1 MIMKVKS
8 KKISLIFLLF
18 SISLIFSQKDQ
29 SELIPPLD
37 IPLSISGT
45 FGEIRSSHFHA
56 GLDIKTRGKEGL
68 KVRSVLDG
76 KVSRIRVAI
85 SGYGKAIYVDHLNGT
100 TSVYAH
106 LKNFSPKIESYI
118 KKAQYEKKSY
128 TIEKFPKNELIVS
141 KGEVIGFS
149 GNTGGSSGPHLHFEI
164 RNTKNQMPF
173 NPMIFN
179 IDVIDTKKP
188 VIQKLFLFHENNFG
202 EDIITRKI
210 EIEKIK
216 DGLYKTAKIYTSGK
230 IGIGLQMYDNQD
242 LSQFNRNGVHSV
254 KIFLNNKIISDYKY
268 DNIKFDDSEYV
279 NLLIDYKEF
288 KSKKIRVQKLFN
300 PNNSNISF
308 IDKDEKNG
316 KFSIEENKSYDLLI
330 EISDFKKNTS
340 RIKMKITGRETNF
353 INQTNEGELILP
365 ENEYLFKF
373 KDQTVHLKKNTFY
386 YPTSLNVYKDH
397 DSIKINPD
405 ISLFKKSFSIEFF
418 ANKYDSISKRQSFI
432 ARLNKKKKIAY
443 SPTIIKDSIFIT
455 KSVQAGTYFLAKDS
469 IPPKIKP
476 INFKKNQWL
485 SKSKFLKVKIEDDL
499 SGIKSYKGKING
511 KWVLFEYEPKNK
523 NLTYNF
529 NDLKF
534 KSGKQDLKLKVTDNV
549 GNKSIFQ
556 TTFYRKYD

>member
-1 MIMKVKS
+1 MKVNS

-18 SISLIFSQKDQ
+18 SISLLSSQKDQ
-29 SELIPPLD
+29 SKLISPLD
-37 IPLSISGT
+37 IPLAISGT
-45 FGEIRSSHFHA
+45 FGEIRSGHFHA
-56 GLDIKTRGKEGL
+56 GLDIKTGGKQGL
-68 KVRSVLDG
+68 KVRTVLDG
-76 KVSRIRVAI
+76 SVSRIRV
-85 SGYGKAIYVDHLNGT
+85 STTGYGKAVYIDHPNGT

-118 KKAQYEKKSY
+118 KEAQYEKESY
-128 TIEKFPKNELIVS
+128 VIQKFPKNELAVL

-164 RNTKNQMPF
+164 RDTKNQMPF

-179 IDVIDTKKP
+179 IDVVDTKKP

-202 EDIITRKI
+202 EDIITQKI
-210 EIEKIK
+210 ELKKIS
-216 DGLYKTAKIYTSGK
+216 DGLYKAPKIYTSGK

-242 LSQFNRNGVHSV
+242 LSLFNKNGIHSI
-254 KIFLNNKIISDYKY
+254 KIFMDNKIISDYNY
-268 DNIKFDDSEYV
+268 NNIKFDDSQYL

-340 RIKMKITGRETNF
+340 RIEMKITGRETNF
-353 INQTNEGELILP
+353 IHPTIEGELILP

-386 YPTSLNVYKDH
+386 YPTRINVYKDH

-405 ISLFKKSFSIEFF
+405 ISLFKKSFNIEFF

-443 SPTIIKDSIFIT
+443 SPTIIKDSIFIS

-499 SGIKSYKGKING
+499 SGIKSYEGEING

-523 NLTYNF
+523 NLKYNF

-549 GNKSIFQ
+549 GNESIFQ

>member
-1 MIMKVKS
+1 MKVKS

-18 SISLIFSQKDQ
+18 SINLIFSQKDQ
-29 SELIPPLD
+29 SKLIPPLD

-56 GLDIKTRGKEGL
+56 GLDIKTGGKEGL

-76 KVSRIRVAI
+76 EVSRIRVAV

-268 DNIKFDDSEYV
+268 DNIKFNDSEYV

-288 KSKKIRVQKLFN
+288 KSKKIRVQKLFK
-300 PNNSNISF
+300 PKNSNISF
-308 IDKDEKNG
+308 IEKKDKNG
-316 KFSIEENKSYDLLI
+316 KILIEDNKSYNLLV

-340 RIKMKITGRETNF
+340 KIEMKITGRKTNF
-353 INQTNEGELILP
+353 INPTIEGELILP

-373 KDQTVHLKKNTFY
+373 KDQTVNLKKNTFF

-397 DSIKINPD
+397 DSIKINPNV
-405 ISLFKKSFSIEFF
+405 SLFKKGFKITFI
-418 ANKYDSISKRQSFI
+418 AKNYDSISKRQSFI
-432 ARLNKKKKIAY
+432 GRLSKKNKIDY
-443 SPTIIKDSIFIT
+443 SPTKNIDSTFKTI
-455 KSVQAGTYFLAKDS
+455 SNQAGTYFLAKDS
-469 IPPKIKP
+469 IPPIVKP

-485 SKSKFLKVKIEDDL
+485 SKYQFLKIKIEDNL
-499 SGIKSYKGKING
+499 SGIKSYNGEING

-529 NDLKF
+529 SDIKF

-549 GNKSIFQ
+549 GNESVFQ
-556 TTFYRKYD
+556 TSFYRKYDE

>member
-1 MIMKVKS
+1 MKVNS

-18 SISLIFSQKDQ
+18 SISLLSSQKDQ
-29 SELIPPLD
+29 SKLISPLD
-37 IPLSISGT
+37 IPLAISGT

-56 GLDIKTRGKEGL
+56 GLDIKTGGKQGL
-68 KVRSVLDG
+68 KVRTVLDG
-76 KVSRIRVAI
+76 SVSRIRV
-85 SGYGKAIYVDHLNGT
+85 STTGYGKAVYIDHPNGT

-118 KKAQYEKKSY
+118 KEAQYEKESY
-128 TIEKFPKNELIVS
+128 AIEKFPKNELAVL

-164 RNTKNQMPF
+164 RDTKNQMPF

-179 IDVIDTKKP
+179 IDVVDTKKP

-202 EDIITRKI
+202 EDIITQKI
-210 EIEKIK
+210 ELEKIS
-216 DGLYKTAKIYTSGK
+216 DGLYKAPKIYTSGK

-242 LSQFNRNGVHSV
+242 LSLFNKNGIHSI
-254 KIFLNNKIISDYKY
+254 KIFMDDKIISDYNY
-268 DNIKFDDSEYV
+268 NNIKFDDSQYL

-340 RIKMKITGRETNF
+340 RIEMKITGRETNF
-353 INQTNEGELILP
+353 IHPTIEGELILP

-386 YPTSLNVYKDH
+386 YPTRLNVYKDH

-499 SGIKSYKGKING
+499 SGIKSYEGKING
-511 KWVLFEYEPKNK
+511 KWALFEYEPKNK
-523 NLTYNF
+523 NLIYNF

-549 GNKSIFQ
+549 GNESIFQ

>member
-1 MIMKVKS
+1 MKVKS

-56 GLDIKTRGKEGL
+56 GLDIKTGGKEGL

-76 KVSRIRVAI
+76 KVSRIRVAV

>member
-1 MIMKVKS
+1 MKVYS

-18 SISLIFSQKDQ
+18 SISLLSSQKDQ
-29 SELIPPLD
+29 SKLISPLD
-37 IPLSISGT
+37 IPLAISGT

-56 GLDIKTRGKEGL
+56 GLDIKTGGKQGL
-68 KVRSVLDG
+68 KVRTVLDG
-76 KVSRIRVAI
+76 SVSRIRV
-85 SGYGKAIYVDHLNGT
+85 STTGYGKAVYIDHPNGT

-118 KKAQYEKKSY
+118 KEAQYEKESY
-128 TIEKFPKNELIVS
+128 AIEKFPKNELAVL

-164 RNTKNQMPF
+164 RDTKNQMPF

-179 IDVIDTKKP
+179 IGVVDTKKP

-202 EDIITRKI
+202 EDIITQKI
-210 EIEKIK
+210 ELKKIS
-216 DGLYKTAKIYTSGK
+216 DGLYKAPKIYTSGK

-242 LSQFNRNGVHSV
+242 LSLFNKNGIHSI
-254 KIFLNNKIISDYKY
+254 KIFMNDKIISDYNY
-268 DNIKFDDSEYV
+268 NNIKFDDSQYL

-340 RIKMKITGRETNF
+340 RIEMKITGRETNF
-353 INQTNEGELILP
+353 IYPTIEGELILP

-386 YPTSLNVYKDH
+386 YPTRLNVYKDH

-418 ANKYDSISKRQSFI
+418 DNKYDSISKRQSFI

-443 SPTIIKDSIFIT
+443 SPTIIKDSIFIS

-499 SGIKSYKGKING
+499 SGIKSYEGKING
-511 KWVLFEYEPKNK
+511 KWALFEYEPKNK
-523 NLTYNF
+523 NLIYNF

-549 GNKSIFQ
+549 GNESIFQ

>member
-1 MIMKVKS
+1 MKVNS

-18 SISLIFSQKDQ
+18 SISLLSSQKDQ
-29 SELIPPLD
+29 SKLISPLD
-37 IPLSISGT
+37 IPLAISGT
-45 FGEIRSSHFHA
+45 FGEIRSNHFHA
-56 GLDIKTRGKEGL
+56 GLDIKTGGKQGL
-68 KVRSVLDG
+68 KVRTVLDG
-76 KVSRIRVAI
+76 SVSRIRV
-85 SGYGKAIYVDHLNGT
+85 STTGYGKAVYIDHPNGT

-118 KKAQYEKKSY
+118 KEAQYEKESY
-128 TIEKFPKNELIVS
+128 AIEKFPKNELAVL

-164 RNTKNQMPF
+164 RDTKNQMPF

-179 IDVIDTKKP
+179 IGVVDTKKP

-202 EDIITRKI
+202 EDIITQKI
-210 EIEKIK
+210 KLEKIS
-216 DGLYKTAKIYTSGK
+216 DGLYKAPKIYTSGK

-242 LSQFNRNGVHSV
+242 LSLFNKNGIHSI
-254 KIFLNNKIISDYKY
+254 KIFMNDKIISDYNY
-268 DNIKFDDSEYV
+268 NNIKFDDSQYL

-340 RIKMKITGRETNF
+340 RIEMKITGRETNF
-353 INQTNEGELILP
+353 IHPTIEGELILP

-386 YPTSLNVYKDH
+386 YPTRLNVYKDQ
-397 DSIKINPD
+397 DSIKITPD
-405 ISLFKKSFSIEFF
+405 ISLFKKSFNIEFF

-443 SPTIIKDSIFIT
+443 SPTIVKDSIFIS

-469 IPPKIKP
+469 IPPKINP

-499 SGIKSYKGKING
+499 SGIKSYEGEING

-549 GNKSIFQ
+549 GNESIFQ

>member
-1 MIMKVKS
+1 MKVNS

-18 SISLIFSQKDQ
+18 SISLLSSQKDQ
-29 SELIPPLD
+29 SKLISPLD
-37 IPLSISGT
+37 IPLAISGT
-45 FGEIRSSHFHA
+45 FGEIRSNHFHA
-56 GLDIKTRGKEGL
+56 GLDIKTGGKQGL
-68 KVRSVLDG
+68 KVRTVLDG
-76 KVSRIRVAI
+76 SVSRIRV
-85 SGYGKAIYVDHLNGT
+85 STTGYGKAVYIDHPNGT

-118 KKAQYEKKSY
+118 KEAQYEKESY
-128 TIEKFPKNELIVS
+128 AIQKFPKNELAVL

-164 RNTKNQMPF
+164 RDTKNQMPF

-179 IDVIDTKKP
+179 IGVVDTKKP

-202 EDIITRKI
+202 EDIITQKI
-210 EIEKIK
+210 ELEKIS
-216 DGLYKTAKIYTSGK
+216 DGLYKAPKIYTSGK

-242 LSQFNRNGVHSV
+242 LSLFNKNGIHSI
-254 KIFLNNKIISDYKY
+254 KIFMDDKIISDYNY
-268 DNIKFDDSEYV
+268 NNIKFDDSQYL

-340 RIKMKITGRETNF
+340 RIEMKITGRETNF
-353 INQTNEGELILP
+353 IHPTIEGELILP

-386 YPTSLNVYKDH
+386 YPTRLNVYKDQ
-397 DSIKINPD
+397 DSIKITPD
-405 ISLFKKSFSIEFF
+405 ISLFKKSFNIEFF

-443 SPTIIKDSIFIT
+443 SPTIVKDSIFIS

-499 SGIKSYKGKING
+499 SGIKSYEGEING

-549 GNKSIFQ
+549 GNESIFQ

>member
-1 MIMKVKS
+1 MKVNS

-18 SISLIFSQKDQ
+18 SISLLSSQKDQ
-29 SELIPPLD
+29 SKLISPLD
-37 IPLSISGT
+37 IPLAISGT
-45 FGEIRSSHFHA
+45 FGEIRSNHFHA
-56 GLDIKTRGKEGL
+56 GLDIKTGGKQGL
-68 KVRSVLDG
+68 KVRTVLDG
-76 KVSRIRVAI
+76 SVSRIRV
-85 SGYGKAIYVDHLNGT
+85 STTGYGKAVYIDHPNGT

-118 KKAQYEKKSY
+118 KEAQYEKESY
-128 TIEKFPKNELIVS
+128 VIQKFPKNELAVL

-164 RNTKNQMPF
+164 RDTKNQMPF

-179 IDVIDTKKP
+179 IGVVDTKKP

-202 EDIITRKI
+202 EDIITQKI
-210 EIEKIK
+210 ELKKIS
-216 DGLYKTAKIYTSGK
+216 DGLYKAPKIYTSGK

-242 LSQFNRNGVHSV
+242 LSLFNKNGIHSI
-254 KIFLNNKIISDYKY
+254 KIFMNDKIISDYNY
-268 DNIKFDDSEYV
+268 NNIKFDDSQYL

-316 KFSIEENKSYDLLI
+316 KFSIEKNKSYDLLI

-340 RIKMKITGRETNF
+340 RIEMKITGRETNF
-353 INQTNEGELILP
+353 IHPTIEGELILP

-386 YPTSLNVYKDH
+386 YPTRLNVYKDQ
-397 DSIKINPD
+397 DSIKITPD
-405 ISLFKKSFSIEFF
+405 ISLFKKSFNIEFF

-443 SPTIIKDSIFIT
+443 SPTIIKDSIFIS

-476 INFKKNQWL
+476 INFKKNQWI
-485 SKSKFLKVKIEDDL
+485 SKSKFLKIKIEDDL
-499 SGIKSYKGKING
+499 SGIKSYEGEING

-549 GNKSIFQ
+549 GNESIFQ

>member
-1 MIMKVKS
+1 MKVNS

-18 SISLIFSQKDQ
+18 SISLLSSQKDQ
-29 SELIPPLD
+29 SKLISPLD
-37 IPLSISGT
+37 IPLAISGT

-56 GLDIKTRGKEGL
+56 GLDIKTGGKEGL
-68 KVRSVLDG
+68 KVRTVLDG
-76 KVSRIRVAI
+76 SVSRIRV
-85 SGYGKAIYVDHLNGT
+85 STTGYGKAVYIDHPNGT

-118 KKAQYEKKSY
+118 KEAQYEKESY
-128 TIEKFPKNELIVS
+128 AIQKFPKNELAVL

-164 RNTKNQMPF
+164 RDTKNQMPF

-179 IDVIDTKKP
+179 IDVVDTKKP

-202 EDIITRKI
+202 EDIITQKI
-210 EIEKIK
+210 ELEKIS
-216 DGLYKTAKIYTSGK
+216 DGLYKAPKIYTSGK

-242 LSQFNRNGVHSV
+242 LSLFNKNGIHSI
-254 KIFLNNKIISDYKY
+254 KIFMDDKIISDYNY
-268 DNIKFDDSEYV
+268 NNIKFDDSQYL

-340 RIKMKITGRETNF
+340 RIEMEITGRETNF
-353 INQTNEGELILP
+353 IYPTIEGELILP

-386 YPTSLNVYKDH
+386 YPTRLNVYKDH

-443 SPTIIKDSIFIT
+443 SPTIIKDSIFIS

-499 SGIKSYKGKING
+499 SGIKSYEGEING
-511 KWVLFEYEPKNK
+511 KWILFEYEPKNK

-549 GNKSIFQ
+549 GNESIFQ

>member
-1 MIMKVKS
+1 MKVNS

-18 SISLIFSQKDQ
+18 SISVLSSQKDQ
-29 SELIPPLD
+29 SKLISPLD
-37 IPLSISGT
+37 IPLAISGT
-45 FGEIRSSHFHA
+45 FGEIRSNHFHA
-56 GLDIKTRGKEGL
+56 GLDIKTGGKQGL
-68 KVRSVLDG
+68 KVRTVLDG
-76 KVSRIRVAI
+76 SVSRIRV
-85 SGYGKAIYVDHLNGT
+85 STTGYGKAVYIDHPNGT

-118 KKAQYEKKSY
+118 KEAQYEKESY
-128 TIEKFPKNELIVS
+128 VIQKFPKNELAVL

-164 RNTKNQMPF
+164 RDTKNQMPF

-179 IDVIDTKKP
+179 IGVVDTKKP

-202 EDIITRKI
+202 EDIITQKI
-210 EIEKIK
+210 ELKKIS
-216 DGLYKTAKIYTSGK
+216 DGLYKAPKIYTSGK

-242 LSQFNRNGVHSV
+242 LSLFNKNGIHSI
-254 KIFLNNKIISDYKY
+254 KIFMNDKIISDYNY
-268 DNIKFDDSEYV
+268 NNIKFDDSQYL

-316 KFSIEENKSYDLLI
+316 KFSIEKNKSYDLLI

-340 RIKMKITGRETNF
+340 RIEMKITGRETNF
-353 INQTNEGELILP
+353 IHPTIEGELILP

-386 YPTSLNVYKDH
+386 YPTRLNVYKDQ
-397 DSIKINPD
+397 DSIKITPD
-405 ISLFKKSFSIEFF
+405 ISLFKKSFNIEFF

-443 SPTIIKDSIFIT
+443 SPTIVKDSIFIS

-476 INFKKNQWL
+476 INFKKNQWI
-485 SKSKFLKVKIEDDL
+485 SKSKFLKIKIEDDL
-499 SGIKSYKGKING
+499 SGIKSYEGEING

-549 GNKSIFQ
+549 GNESIFQ

>member
-1 MIMKVKS
+1 MKVNS

-18 SISLIFSQKDQ
+18 SISLLSSQKDQ
-29 SELIPPLD
+29 SKLISPLD
-37 IPLSISGT
+37 IPLAISGT
-45 FGEIRSSHFHA
+45 FGEIRSNHFHA
-56 GLDIKTRGKEGL
+56 GLDIKTGGKQGL
-68 KVRSVLDG
+68 KVRTVLDG
-76 KVSRIRVAI
+76 SVSRIRV
-85 SGYGKAIYVDHLNGT
+85 STTGYGKAVYIDHPNGT

-118 KKAQYEKKSY
+118 KEAQYEKESY
-128 TIEKFPKNELIVS
+128 VIEKFPKNELAVL

-164 RNTKNQMPF
+164 RDTKNQMPF

-179 IDVIDTKKP
+179 IDVVDTKKP

-202 EDIITRKI
+202 EDIITQKI
-210 EIEKIK
+210 ELKKIS
-216 DGLYKTAKIYTSGK
+216 DGLYKAPKIYTSGK

-242 LSQFNRNGVHSV
+242 LSLFNKNGIHSI
-254 KIFLNNKIISDYKY
+254 KIFMDDKIISDYNY
-268 DNIKFDDSEYV
+268 NNIKFDDSQYL

-340 RIKMKITGRETNF
+340 RIEMKITGRETNF
-353 INQTNEGELILP
+353 IHPTIEGELILP

-386 YPTSLNVYKDH
+386 YPTRLNVYKDQ
-397 DSIKINPD
+397 DSIKITPD

-418 ANKYDSISKRQSFI
+418 ADKYDSISKRQSFI

-443 SPTIIKDSIFIT
+443 SPTIVKDSIFIS

-499 SGIKSYKGKING
+499 SGIKSYEGEING

-549 GNKSIFQ
+549 GNESIFQ

>member
-1 MIMKVKS
+1 MKVNS

-18 SISLIFSQKDQ
+18 SISLLSSQKDQ
-29 SELIPPLD
+29 SKLISPLD
-37 IPLSISGT
+37 IPLAISGT

-56 GLDIKTRGKEGL
+56 GLDIKTGGKQGL
-68 KVRSVLDG
+68 KVRTVLDG
-76 KVSRIRVAI
+76 SVSRIRV
-85 SGYGKAIYVDHLNGT
+85 STTGYGKAVYIDHPNGT

-118 KKAQYEKKSY
+118 KEAQYEKESY
-128 TIEKFPKNELIVS
+128 IIEKFPKNELAVL

-164 RNTKNQMPF
+164 RDTKNQMPF

-179 IDVIDTKKP
+179 IDVVDTKKP

-202 EDIITRKI
+202 EDIITQKI
-210 EIEKIK
+210 ELEKIS
-216 DGLYKTAKIYTSGK
+216 DGLYKAPKIYTLGK

-242 LSQFNRNGVHSV
+242 LSLFNKNGIHSI
-254 KIFLNNKIISDYKY
+254 KIFMDDKIISDYNY
-268 DNIKFDDSEYV
+268 NNIKFDDSQYL

-340 RIKMKITGRETNF
+340 RIEMKITGRETNF
-353 INQTNEGELILP
+353 IHPTIEGELILP

-386 YPTSLNVYKDH
+386 YPTRLDVYKDH

-418 ANKYDSISKRQSFI
+418 ADKYDSISKRQSFI

-443 SPTIIKDSIFIT
+443 SPTIIKDSIFIS

-499 SGIKSYKGKING
+499 SGIKSYEGEING
-511 KWVLFEYEPKNK
+511 KWILFEYEPKNK

-549 GNKSIFQ
+549 GNESIFQ

>member
-1 MIMKVKS
+1 MKVNS

-18 SISLIFSQKDQ
+18 SISLLSSQKDQ
-29 SELIPPLD
+29 SKLISPLD
-37 IPLSISGT
+37 IPLAISGT

-56 GLDIKTRGKEGL
+56 GLDIKTGGKEGL
-68 KVRSVLDG
+68 KVRTVLDG
-76 KVSRIRVAI
+76 SVSRIRV
-85 SGYGKAIYVDHLNGT
+85 STTGYGKAVYIDHPNGT

-118 KKAQYEKKSY
+118 KEAQYEKESY
-128 TIEKFPKNELIVS
+128 IIEKFPKNELAVL

-164 RNTKNQMPF
+164 RDTKNQMPF

-179 IDVIDTKKP
+179 IDVVDTKKP

-202 EDIITRKI
+202 EDIITQKI
-210 EIEKIK
+210 ELEKIS
-216 DGLYKTAKIYTSGK
+216 DGLYKAPKIYTSGK

-242 LSQFNRNGVHSV
+242 LSLFNKNGIHSI
-254 KIFLNNKIISDYKY
+254 KIFMDDKIISDYNY
-268 DNIKFDDSEYV
+268 NNIKFDDSQYL

-340 RIKMKITGRETNF
+340 RIEMEITGRETNF
-353 INQTNEGELILP
+353 IHPTIEGELILP

-373 KDQTVHLKKNTFY
+373 KDQTIHLKKNTFY
-386 YPTSLNVYKDH
+386 YPTRLDVYKDH

-418 ANKYDSISKRQSFI
+418 ADKYDSISKRQSFI

-443 SPTIIKDSIFIT
+443 SPTIIKDSIFIS

-499 SGIKSYKGKING
+499 SGIKSYKGEING

-549 GNKSIFQ
+549 GNESIFQ

>member
-1 MIMKVKS
+1 MKVNS

-18 SISLIFSQKDQ
+18 SISLLSSQKDQ
-29 SELIPPLD
+29 SKLISPLD
-37 IPLSISGT
+37 IPLAISGT

-56 GLDIKTRGKEGL
+56 GLDIKTGGKQGL
-68 KVRSVLDG
+68 KVRTVLDG
-76 KVSRIRVAI
+76 SVSRIRV
-85 SGYGKAIYVDHLNGT
+85 STTGYGKAVYIDHPNGT

-118 KKAQYEKKSY
+118 KEAQYEKESY
-128 TIEKFPKNELIVS
+128 IIEKFPKNELAVL

-164 RNTKNQMPF
+164 RDTKNQMPF

-179 IDVIDTKKP
+179 IDVVDTKKP

-202 EDIITRKI
+202 EDIITQKI
-210 EIEKIK
+210 KLEKIS
-216 DGLYKTAKIYTSGK
+216 DGLYKAPKIYTSGK

-242 LSQFNRNGVHSV
+242 LSLFNKNGIHSI
-254 KIFLNNKIISDYKY
+254 KIFMDDKIISDYNY
-268 DNIKFDDSEYV
+268 NNIKFDDSQYL

-308 IDKDEKNG
+308 IDKDEKNA

-340 RIKMKITGRETNF
+340 RIEMKITGRETNF
-353 INQTNEGELILP
+353 IHPTIEGELILP

-386 YPTSLNVYKDH
+386 YPTSLNIYKDH

-443 SPTIIKDSIFIT
+443 YPTIIKDSIFIT

-499 SGIKSYKGKING
+499 SGIKYYEGEING

-523 NLTYNF
+523 NLTFNF

-549 GNKSIFQ
+549 GNESIFQ

>member
-1 MIMKVKS
+1 MKVKS

-29 SELIPPLD
+29 SKLIPPLD

-56 GLDIKTRGKEGL
+56 GLDIKTGGKQGL

-85 SGYGKAIYVDHLNGT
+85 SGYGKAIYIDHPNGT

-164 RNTKNQMPF
+164 RDTKNQMPF

-179 IDVIDTKKP
+179 IDVVDTKKP

-202 EDIITRKI
+202 EDIITQKI
-210 EIEKIK
+210 ELEKIS
-216 DGLYKTAKIYTSGK
+216 DGLYKAPKIYTSGK
-230 IGIGLQMYDNQD
+230 IGVGLQMYDKQD
-242 LSQFNRNGVHSV
+242 LSQFNRNGIHSV
-254 KIFLNNKIISDYKY
+254 KIFLNNKIISNYKY

-308 IDKDEKNG
+308 IGKDEKNR

-340 RIKMKITGRETNF
+340 KIEMKITGRKTNF
-353 INQTNEGELILP
+353 INPTIEGELILP

-485 SKSKFLKVKIEDDL
+485 SKYQFLKVKIEDDL
-499 SGIKSYKGKING
+499 SGIKSYEGEING

-549 GNKSIFQ
+549 GNESIFQ
-556 TTFYRKYD
+556 TSFYRKYDE

>member
-1 MIMKVKS
+1 MKVNS

-18 SISLIFSQKDQ
+18 SISLLSSQKDQ
-29 SELIPPLD
+29 SKLISPLD
-37 IPLSISGT
+37 IPLAISGT

-56 GLDIKTRGKEGL
+56 GLDIKTGGKQGL
-68 KVRSVLDG
+68 KVRTVLDG
-76 KVSRIRVAI
+76 SVSRIRV
-85 SGYGKAIYVDHLNGT
+85 STTGYGKAVYIDHPNGT

-118 KKAQYEKKSY
+118 KEAQYEKESY
-128 TIEKFPKNELIVS
+128 IIEKFPKNELAVL

-164 RNTKNQMPF
+164 RDTKNQMPF

-179 IDVIDTKKP
+179 IDVVDTKKP

-202 EDIITRKI
+202 EDIITQKI
-210 EIEKIK
+210 KLEKIS
-216 DGLYKTAKIYTSGK
+216 DGLYKAPKIYTSGK

-242 LSQFNRNGVHSV
+242 LSLFNKNGIHSI
-254 KIFLNNKIISDYKY
+254 KIFMDDKIISDYNY
-268 DNIKFDDSEYV
+268 NNIKFDDSQYL

-308 IDKDEKNG
+308 IDKDEKNE
-316 KFSIEENKSYDLLI
+316 KFSIEENKSYNLLI
-330 EISDFKKNTS
+330 EISDFKKNIS
-340 RIKMKITGRETNF
+340 RIEMKITGRETNF
-353 INQTNEGELILP
+353 IHPTIEGELILP

-499 SGIKSYKGKING
+499 SGIKYYEGEING

-523 NLTYNF
+523 NLTFNF

-549 GNKSIFQ
+549 GNESIFQ

>member
-1 MIMKVKS
+1 MKVNS

-18 SISLIFSQKDQ
+18 SISLLSSQKDQ
-29 SELIPPLD
+29 SKLISPLD
-37 IPLSISGT
+37 IPLAISGT

-56 GLDIKTRGKEGL
+56 GLDIKTGGKQGL
-68 KVRSVLDG
+68 KVRTVLDG
-76 KVSRIRVAI
+76 SVSRIRV
-85 SGYGKAIYVDHLNGT
+85 STTGYGKAVYIDHPNGT

-118 KKAQYEKKSY
+118 KEAQYEKESY
-128 TIEKFPKNELIVS
+128 VIQKFPKNELAVL

-164 RNTKNQMPF
+164 RDTKNQMPF

-179 IDVIDTKKP
+179 IDVVDTKKP

-202 EDIITRKI
+202 EDIITQKV
-210 EIEKIK
+210 ELEKIS
-216 DGLYKTAKIYTSGK
+216 DGLYKAPKIYTSGK

-242 LSQFNRNGVHSV
+242 LSLFNKNGIHSI
-254 KIFLNNKIISDYKY
+254 KIFMDDKIISDYNY
-268 DNIKFDDSEYV
+268 NNIKFDDSQYL

-340 RIKMKITGRETNF
+340 RIEMEITGRETNF
-353 INQTNEGELILP
+353 IYPTIEGELILP

-386 YPTSLNVYKDH
+386 YPTRLDVYKDH

-443 SPTIIKDSIFIT
+443 SPTIIKDSIFIS

-485 SKSKFLKVKIEDDL
+485 SKSNFLKVKIEDDL
-499 SGIKSYKGKING
+499 SGIKSYEGEING

-549 GNKSIFQ
+549 GNESIFQ

>member
-1 MIMKVKS
+1 MKVNS

-18 SISLIFSQKDQ
+18 SISLLSSQKDQ
-29 SELIPPLD
+29 SKLISPLD
-37 IPLSISGT
+37 IPLAISGT

-56 GLDIKTRGKEGL
+56 GLDIKTGGKQGL
-68 KVRSVLDG
+68 KVRTVLDG
-76 KVSRIRVAI
+76 SVSRIRV
-85 SGYGKAIYVDHLNGT
+85 STTGYGKAVYIDHPNGT

-118 KKAQYEKKSY
+118 KEAQYEKESY
-128 TIEKFPKNELIVS
+128 IIEKFPKNELAVL

-164 RNTKNQMPF
+164 RDTKNQMPF

-179 IDVIDTKKP
+179 IDVVDTKKP

-202 EDIITRKI
+202 EDIITQKI
-210 EIEKIK
+210 ELEKIS
-216 DGLYKTAKIYTSGK
+216 DGLYKAPKIYTSGK

-242 LSQFNRNGVHSV
+242 LSLFNKNGIHSI
-254 KIFLNNKIISDYKY
+254 KIFMDDKIISDYNY
-268 DNIKFDDSEYV
+268 NNIKFDDSQYL

-340 RIKMKITGRETNF
+340 RIEMEITGRETNF
-353 INQTNEGELILP
+353 IYPTIEGELILP

-373 KDQTVHLKKNTFY
+373 KNQTVHLKKNTFY
-386 YPTSLNVYKDH
+386 YPTRLDVYKDH

-418 ANKYDSISKRQSFI
+418 ADKYDSISKRQSFI

-443 SPTIIKDSIFIT
+443 SPTIIKDSIFIS

-499 SGIKSYKGKING
+499 SGIKSYEGEING

-523 NLTYNF
+523 NLKYNF

-549 GNKSIFQ
+549 GNESIFQ

>member
-1 MIMKVKS
+1 MKVNS

-18 SISLIFSQKDQ
+18 SISLLSSQKDQ
-29 SELIPPLD
+29 SKLISPLD
-37 IPLSISGT
+37 IPLAISGT

-56 GLDIKTRGKEGL
+56 GLDIKTGGKQGL
-68 KVRSVLDG
+68 KVRTVLDG
-76 KVSRIRVAI
+76 SVSRIRV
-85 SGYGKAIYVDHLNGT
+85 STTGYGKAVYIDHPNGT

-118 KKAQYEKKSY
+118 KEAQYEKESY
-128 TIEKFPKNELIVS
+128 AIQKFPKNELAVL

-164 RNTKNQMPF
+164 RDTKNQMPF

-179 IDVIDTKKP
+179 IDVVDTKKP

-202 EDIITRKI
+202 EDIITQKV
-210 EIEKIK
+210 ELEKIS
-216 DGLYKTAKIYTSGK
+216 DGLYKAPKIYTSGK

-242 LSQFNRNGVHSV
+242 LSLFNKNGIHSI
-254 KIFLNNKIISDYKY
+254 KIFMNDKIISDYNY
-268 DNIKFDDSEYV
+268 NNIKFDDSQYL

-340 RIKMKITGRETNF
+340 RIEMKITGRETNF
-353 INQTNEGELILP
+353 IHPTIEGELILP

-386 YPTSLNVYKDH
+386 YPTRINVYKDH
-397 DSIKINPD
+397 DSIKIDPD

-443 SPTIIKDSIFIT
+443 SPTIIKDSIFIS

-499 SGIKSYKGKING
+499 SGIKSYEGEING

-549 GNKSIFQ
+549 GNESIFQ

>member
-1 MIMKVKS
+1 MKVNS

-18 SISLIFSQKDQ
+18 SISLLSSQKDQ
-29 SELIPPLD
+29 SKLISPLD
-37 IPLSISGT
+37 IPLAISGT

-56 GLDIKTRGKEGL
+56 GLDIKTGGKQGL
-68 KVRSVLDG
+68 KVRTVLDG
-76 KVSRIRVAI
+76 SVSRIRV
-85 SGYGKAIYVDHLNGT
+85 STTGYGKAVYIDHPNGT

-118 KKAQYEKKSY
+118 KEAQYEKESY
-128 TIEKFPKNELIVS
+128 VIEKFPKNELAVL

-164 RNTKNQMPF
+164 RDTKNQMPF

-179 IDVIDTKKP
+179 IGVVDTKKP

-202 EDIITRKI
+202 EDIITQKI
-210 EIEKIK
+210 KLEKIS
-216 DGLYKTAKIYTSGK
+216 DGLYKAPKIYTSGK

-242 LSQFNRNGVHSV
+242 LSLFNKNGIHSI
-254 KIFLNNKIISDYKY
+254 KIFMDDKIISDYNY
-268 DNIKFDDSEYV
+268 NNIKFDDSQYL

-340 RIKMKITGRETNF
+340 RIEMKITGRETNF
-353 INQTNEGELILP
+353 IHPTIEGELILP

-386 YPTSLNVYKDH
+386 YPTSLNIYKDH

-443 SPTIIKDSIFIT
+443 YPTIIKDSIFIT

-485 SKSKFLKVKIEDDL
+485 SKSKLLKVKIEDDL
-499 SGIKSYKGKING
+499 SGIKSYKGEING

-549 GNKSIFQ
+549 GNESIFQ

>member
-1 MIMKVKS
+1 MKVNS

-18 SISLIFSQKDQ
+18 SISLLSSQKDQ
-29 SELIPPLD
+29 SKLISPLD
-37 IPLSISGT
+37 IPLAISGT

-56 GLDIKTRGKEGL
+56 GLDIKTGGKQGL
-68 KVRSVLDG
+68 KVRTVLDG
-76 KVSRIRVAI
+76 SVSRIRV
-85 SGYGKAIYVDHLNGT
+85 STTGYGKAVYIDHPNGT

-118 KKAQYEKKSY
+118 KEAQYEKESY
-128 TIEKFPKNELIVS
+128 VIEKFPKNELAVL

-164 RNTKNQMPF
+164 RDTKNQMPF

-179 IDVIDTKKP
+179 IDVVDTKKP

-202 EDIITRKI
+202 EDIITQKI
-210 EIEKIK
+210 ELEKIS
-216 DGLYKTAKIYTSGK
+216 DGLYKAPKIYTSGK

-242 LSQFNRNGVHSV
+242 LSLFNKNGIHSI
-254 KIFLNNKIISDYKY
+254 KIFMDDKIISDYNY
-268 DNIKFDDSEYV
+268 NNIKFDDSQYL

-340 RIKMKITGRETNF
+340 RIEMEITGRETNF
-353 INQTNEGELILP
+353 IHPTIEGELILP

-386 YPTSLNVYKDH
+386 YPTRLNVYKDH

-443 SPTIIKDSIFIT
+443 SPTIIKDSIFIS

-499 SGIKSYKGKING
+499 SGIKSYEGEING

-549 GNKSIFQ
+549 GNESIFQ

>member
-1 MIMKVKS
+1 MKVNS

-18 SISLIFSQKDQ
+18 SISLLSSQKDQ
-29 SELIPPLD
+29 SKLISPLD
-37 IPLSISGT
+37 IPLAISGT

-56 GLDIKTRGKEGL
+56 GLDIKTGGKQGL
-68 KVRSVLDG
+68 KVRTVLDG
-76 KVSRIRVAI
+76 SVSRIRV
-85 SGYGKAIYVDHLNGT
+85 STTGYGKAVYIDHPNGT

-118 KKAQYEKKSY
+118 KEAQYEKESY
-128 TIEKFPKNELIVS
+128 AIQKFPKNELAVL

-164 RNTKNQMPF
+164 RDTKNQMPF

-179 IDVIDTKKP
+179 IGVVDTKKP

-202 EDIITRKI
+202 EDIITQKI
-210 EIEKIK
+210 ELEKIS
-216 DGLYKTAKIYTSGK
+216 DGLYKAPKIYTSGK

-242 LSQFNRNGVHSV
+242 LSLFNKNGIHSI
-254 KIFLNNKIISDYKY
+254 KIFMDDKIISDYNY
-268 DNIKFDDSEYV
+268 NNIKFDDSQYL

-330 EISDFKKNTS
+330 EISDFKKNIS
-340 RIKMKITGRETNF
+340 RIEMKITGRETNF
-353 INQTNEGELILP
+353 IHPTIEGELILP

-499 SGIKSYKGKING
+499 SGIKYYEGEING

-523 NLTYNF
+523 NLTFNF

-549 GNKSIFQ
+549 GNESIFQ

>member
-1 MIMKVKS
+1 MKVNS

-18 SISLIFSQKDQ
+18 SISLLSSQKDQ
-29 SELIPPLD
+29 SKLISPLD
-37 IPLSISGT
+37 IPLAISGT

-56 GLDIKTRGKEGL
+56 GLDIKTGGKQGL
-68 KVRSVLDG
+68 KVRTVLDG
-76 KVSRIRVAI
+76 SVSRIRV
-85 SGYGKAIYVDHLNGT
+85 STTGYGKAVYIDHPNGT

-118 KKAQYEKKSY
+118 KEAQYEKESY
-128 TIEKFPKNELIVS
+128 IIEKFPKNELAVL

-164 RNTKNQMPF
+164 RDTKNQMPF

-179 IDVIDTKKP
+179 IGVVDTKKP

-202 EDIITRKI
+202 EDIITQKI
-210 EIEKIK
+210 KLEKIS
-216 DGLYKTAKIYTSGK
+216 DGLYKAPKIYTSGK

-242 LSQFNRNGVHSV
+242 LSLFNKNGIHSI
-254 KIFLNNKIISDYKY
+254 KIFMDDKIISDYNY
-268 DNIKFDDSEYV
+268 NNIKFDDSQYL

-308 IDKDEKNG
+308 IDKDEKNA

-330 EISDFKKNTS
+330 EISDFKKNIS
-340 RIKMKITGRETNF
+340 RIEMKITGRETNF
-353 INQTNEGELILP
+353 IHPTIEGELILP

-499 SGIKSYKGKING
+499 SGIKYYEGEING

-523 NLTYNF
+523 NLTFNF

-549 GNKSIFQ
+549 GNESIFQ

>member
-1 MIMKVKS
+1 
-8 KKISLIFLLF
+8 
-18 SISLIFSQKDQ
+18 
-29 SELIPPLD
+29 LD

-56 GLDIKTRGKEGL
+56 GLDIKTGGKEGL

-76 KVSRIRVAI
+76 KVSRIRVAV

-353 INQTNEGELILP
+353 INPTNEGELILP

-511 KWVLFEYEPKNK
+511 KWVLFEYESKNK

-529 NDLKF
+529 SDIKF

-549 GNKSIFQ
+549 GNESVFQ
-556 TTFYRKYD
+556 TSFYRKYDE

>member
-1 MIMKVKS
+1 MKVNS

-18 SISLIFSQKDQ
+18 SISLLSSQKDQ
-29 SELIPPLD
+29 SKLISPLD
-37 IPLSISGT
+37 IPLAISGT

-56 GLDIKTRGKEGL
+56 GLDIKTGGKQGL
-68 KVRSVLDG
+68 KVRTVLDG
-76 KVSRIRVAI
+76 SVSRIRV
-85 SGYGKAIYVDHLNGT
+85 STTGYGKAVYIDHPNGT

-118 KKAQYEKKSY
+118 KEAQYEKESY
-128 TIEKFPKNELIVS
+128 VIEKFPKNELSVL

-164 RNTKNQMPF
+164 RDTKNQMPF

-179 IDVIDTKKP
+179 IGVVDTKKP

-202 EDIITRKI
+202 EDIITQKI
-210 EIEKIK
+210 KLEKIS
-216 DGLYKTAKIYTSGK
+216 DGLYKAPKIYTSGK

-242 LSQFNRNGVHSV
+242 LSLFNKNGIHSI
-254 KIFLNNKIISDYKY
+254 KIFMDDKIISDYNY
-268 DNIKFDDSEYV
+268 NNIKFDDSQYL

-308 IDKDEKNG
+308 IDKDEKNA

-330 EISDFKKNTS
+330 EISDFKKNIS
-340 RIKMKITGRETNF
+340 RIEMKITGRETNF
-353 INQTNEGELILP
+353 IHPTIEGELILP

-499 SGIKSYKGKING
+499 SGIKYYEGEING

-523 NLTYNF
+523 NLTFNF

-549 GNKSIFQ
+549 GNESIFQ

>member
-1 MIMKVKS
+1 MKVNS

-18 SISLIFSQKDQ
+18 SISLLSSQKDQ
-29 SELIPPLD
+29 SKLISPLD
-37 IPLSISGT
+37 IPLAISGT
-45 FGEIRSSHFHA
+45 FGEIRSNHFHA
-56 GLDIKTRGKEGL
+56 GLDIKTGGKQGL
-68 KVRSVLDG
+68 KVRTVLDG
-76 KVSRIRVAI
+76 SVSRIRV
-85 SGYGKAIYVDHLNGT
+85 STTGYGKAVYIDHPNGT

-118 KKAQYEKKSY
+118 KEAQYEKESY
-128 TIEKFPKNELIVS
+128 AIQKFPKNELAVL

-164 RNTKNQMPF
+164 RDTKNQMPF

-179 IDVIDTKKP
+179 IGVVDTKKP

-202 EDIITRKI
+202 EDIITQKI
-210 EIEKIK
+210 ELEKIS
-216 DGLYKTAKIYTSGK
+216 DGLYKAPKIYTLGK

-242 LSQFNRNGVHSV
+242 LSLFNKNGIHSI
-254 KIFLNNKIISDYKY
+254 KIFMDDKIISDYNY
-268 DNIKFDDSEYV
+268 NNIKFDDSQYL

-340 RIKMKITGRETNF
+340 RIEMKITGRETNF
-353 INQTNEGELILP
+353 IHPTIEGELILP

-386 YPTSLNVYKDH
+386 YPTRLNVYKDH

-443 SPTIIKDSIFIT
+443 SPTIIKDSIFIS

-499 SGIKSYKGKING
+499 SGIKSYEGEING

-549 GNKSIFQ
+549 GNESIFQ

>member
-1 MIMKVKS
+1 MKVKS

-29 SELIPPLD
+29 SKLIPPLD

-56 GLDIKTRGKEGL
+56 GLDIKTGGKQGL

-85 SGYGKAIYVDHLNGT
+85 SGYGKAIYIDHPNGT

-128 TIEKFPKNELIVS
+128 AIEKFPKNELIVS

-164 RNTKNQMPF
+164 RDTKNQMPF

-179 IDVIDTKKP
+179 INVVDTKKP

-202 EDIITRKI
+202 EDIITQKF
-210 EIEKIK
+210 ELEKIS
-216 DGLYKTAKIYTSGK
+216 DGLYKAPKIYTSGK

-242 LSQFNRNGVHSV
+242 LSQFNRNGVYSV

-268 DNIKFDDSEYV
+268 DNIKFNDSEYV

-308 IDKDEKNG
+308 ISKDEKNR

-340 RIKMKITGRETNF
+340 KIEMKITGRKTNF
-353 INQTNEGELILP
+353 INPEIEGELILP

-485 SKSKFLKVKIEDDL
+485 SKYQFLKVKIEDDL
-499 SGIKSYKGKING
+499 SGIKSYKGEING

-549 GNKSIFQ
+549 GNESIFQ
-556 TTFYRKYD
+556 TSFYRKYDE

>member
-1 MIMKVKS
+1 MKVNS

-18 SISLIFSQKDQ
+18 SISVLSSQKDQ
-29 SELIPPLD
+29 SKLISPLD
-37 IPLSISGT
+37 IPLAISGT
-45 FGEIRSSHFHA
+45 FGEIRSNHFHA
-56 GLDIKTRGKEGL
+56 GLDIKTGGKQGL
-68 KVRSVLDG
+68 KVRTVLDG
-76 KVSRIRVAI
+76 SVSRIRV
-85 SGYGKAIYVDHLNGT
+85 STTGYGKAVYIDHPNGT

-118 KKAQYEKKSY
+118 KEAQYEKESY
-128 TIEKFPKNELIVS
+128 VIQKFPKNELAVL

-164 RNTKNQMPF
+164 RDTKNQMPF

-179 IDVIDTKKP
+179 IGVVDTKKP

-202 EDIITRKI
+202 EDIITQKI
-210 EIEKIK
+210 ELKKIS
-216 DGLYKTAKIYTSGK
+216 DGLYKAPKIYTSGK

-242 LSQFNRNGVHSV
+242 LSLFNKNGIHSI
-254 KIFLNNKIISDYKY
+254 KIFMNDKIISDYNY
-268 DNIKFDDSEYV
+268 NNIKFDDSQYL

-316 KFSIEENKSYDLLI
+316 KFSIEKNKSYDLLI

-340 RIKMKITGRETNF
+340 RIEMKITGRETNF
-353 INQTNEGELILP
+353 IHPTIEGELILP

-386 YPTSLNVYKDH
+386 YPTRLNVYKDQ
-397 DSIKINPD
+397 DSIKITPD
-405 ISLFKKSFSIEFF
+405 ISLFKKSFNIEFF

-443 SPTIIKDSIFIT
+443 SPTIIKDSIFIC

-476 INFKKNQWL
+476 INFKKNQWI
-485 SKSKFLKVKIEDDL
+485 SKSKFLKIKIEDDL
-499 SGIKSYKGKING
+499 SGIKSYEGEING

-549 GNKSIFQ
+549 GNESIFQ

>member
-1 MIMKVKS
+1 MKVNS

-18 SISLIFSQKDQ
+18 SISLLSSQKDQ
-29 SELIPPLD
+29 SKLISPLD
-37 IPLSISGT
+37 IPLAISGT

-56 GLDIKTRGKEGL
+56 GLDIKTGGKQGL
-68 KVRSVLDG
+68 KVRTVLDG
-76 KVSRIRVAI
+76 SVSRIRV
-85 SGYGKAIYVDHLNGT
+85 STTGYGKAVYIDHPNGT

-118 KKAQYEKKSY
+118 KEAQYEKESY
-128 TIEKFPKNELIVS
+128 AIQKFPKNELAVL

-164 RNTKNQMPF
+164 RDTKNQMPF

-179 IDVIDTKKP
+179 IGVVDTKKP

-202 EDIITRKI
+202 EDIITQKI
-210 EIEKIK
+210 ELKKIS
-216 DGLYKTAKIYTSGK
+216 DGLYKAPKIYTSGK

-242 LSQFNRNGVHSV
+242 LSLFNKNGIHSI
-254 KIFLNNKIISDYKY
+254 KIFMDDKIISDYNY
-268 DNIKFDDSEYV
+268 NNIKFDDSQYL

-340 RIKMKITGRETNF
+340 RIEMKITGRETNF
-353 INQTNEGELILP
+353 IHPTIEGELILP

-386 YPTSLNVYKDH
+386 YPTRINVYKDH

-443 SPTIIKDSIFIT
+443 SPTIIKDSIFIS

-499 SGIKSYKGKING
+499 SGIKSYEGEING

-549 GNKSIFQ
+549 GNESIFQ

>member
-1 MIMKVKS
+1 MKVNS

-18 SISLIFSQKDQ
+18 SISLLSSQKDQ
-29 SELIPPLD
+29 SKLISPLD
-37 IPLSISGT
+37 IPLAISGT

-56 GLDIKTRGKEGL
+56 GLDIKTGGKQGL
-68 KVRSVLDG
+68 KVRTVLDG
-76 KVSRIRVAI
+76 SVSRIRV
-85 SGYGKAIYVDHLNGT
+85 STTGYGKAVYIDHPNGT

-118 KKAQYEKKSY
+118 KEAQYEKESY
-128 TIEKFPKNELIVS
+128 AIEKFPKNELAVL

-164 RNTKNQMPF
+164 RDTKNQMPF

-179 IDVIDTKKP
+179 IDVVDTKKP

-202 EDIITRKI
+202 EDIITQKI
-210 EIEKIK
+210 ELEKIS
-216 DGLYKTAKIYTSGK
+216 DGLYKAPKIYTSGK

-242 LSQFNRNGVHSV
+242 LSLFNKNGIHSI
-254 KIFLNNKIISDYKY
+254 KIFMDDKIISDYNY
-268 DNIKFDDSEYV
+268 NNIKFDDSQYL

-340 RIKMKITGRETNF
+340 RIEMKITGRETNF
-353 INQTNEGELILP
+353 IHPTIEGELILP

-443 SPTIIKDSIFIT
+443 SPTIIKDSIFIS

-499 SGIKSYKGKING
+499 SGIKSYEGEING

-549 GNKSIFQ
+549 GNESIFQ

>member
-1 MIMKVKS
+1 MKVNS

-18 SISLIFSQKDQ
+18 SISLLSSQKDQ
-29 SELIPPLD
+29 SKLISPLD
-37 IPLSISGT
+37 IPLAISGT

-56 GLDIKTRGKEGL
+56 GLDIKTGGKQGL
-68 KVRSVLDG
+68 KVRTVLDG
-76 KVSRIRVAI
+76 SVSRIRV
-85 SGYGKAIYVDHLNGT
+85 STTGYGKAVYIDHPNGT

-118 KKAQYEKKSY
+118 KEAQYEKESY
-128 TIEKFPKNELIVS
+128 VIEKFPKNELSVL

-164 RNTKNQMPF
+164 RDTKNQMPF

-179 IDVIDTKKP
+179 IGVVDTKKP

-202 EDIITRKI
+202 EDIITQKI
-210 EIEKIK
+210 KLEKIS
-216 DGLYKTAKIYTSGK
+216 DGLYKAPKIYTSGK

-242 LSQFNRNGVHSV
+242 LSLFNKNGIHSI
-254 KIFLNNKIISDYKY
+254 KIFMDDKIISDYNY
-268 DNIKFDDSEYV
+268 NNIKFDDSQYL

-308 IDKDEKNG
+308 IDKDEKNE
-316 KFSIEENKSYDLLI
+316 KFSIEENKSYNLLI
-330 EISDFKKNTS
+330 EISDFKKNIS
-340 RIKMKITGRETNF
+340 RIEMKITGRETNF
-353 INQTNEGELILP
+353 IHPTIEGELILP

-386 YPTSLNVYKDH
+386 YPTSLNIYKDH

-499 SGIKSYKGKING
+499 SGIKYYEGEING

-523 NLTYNF
+523 NLTFNF

-549 GNKSIFQ
+549 GNESIFQ

>member
-1 MIMKVKS
+1 MKVKS

-29 SELIPPLD
+29 SKLIPPLD

-56 GLDIKTRGKEGL
+56 GLDIKTGGKQGL

-85 SGYGKAIYVDHLNGT
+85 SGYGKAIYIDHPNGT

-164 RNTKNQMPF
+164 RDTKNQMPF

-179 IDVIDTKKP
+179 IDVVDTKKP

-202 EDIITRKI
+202 EDIITQKI
-210 EIEKIK
+210 ELEKIS
-216 DGLYKTAKIYTSGK
+216 DGLYKAPKIYTSGK
-230 IGIGLQMYDNQD
+230 IGIGLQMYDKQD
-242 LSQFNRNGVHSV
+242 LSQFNRNGIHSV
-254 KIFLNNKIISDYKY
+254 KIFLNDKIISNYKY

-308 IDKDEKNG
+308 IGKDEKNR

-340 RIKMKITGRETNF
+340 KIEMKITGRKTNF
-353 INQTNEGELILP
+353 INPTIEGELILP

-373 KDQTVHLKKNTFY
+373 KDQTVHLKKNTFH

-485 SKSKFLKVKIEDDL
+485 SKYQFLKVKIEDDL
-499 SGIKSYKGKING
+499 SGIKSYEGEING

-549 GNKSIFQ
+549 GNESIFQ
-556 TTFYRKYD
+556 TSFYRKYDE

>member
-1 MIMKVKS
+1 MKVNS

-18 SISLIFSQKDQ
+18 SISLLSSQKDQ
-29 SELIPPLD
+29 SKLISPLD
-37 IPLSISGT
+37 IPLAISGT

-56 GLDIKTRGKEGL
+56 GLDIKTGGKQGL
-68 KVRSVLDG
+68 KVRTVLDG
-76 KVSRIRVAI
+76 SVSRIRV
-85 SGYGKAIYVDHLNGT
+85 STTGYGKAVYIDHPNGT

-118 KKAQYEKKSY
+118 KEAQYEKESY
-128 TIEKFPKNELIVS
+128 AIEKFPKNELAVL

-164 RNTKNQMPF
+164 RDTKNQMPF
-173 NPMIFN
+173 NPMLFN
-179 IDVIDTKKP
+179 IGVVDTKKP

-202 EDIITRKI
+202 EDIITQKI
-210 EIEKIK
+210 ELEKIS
-216 DGLYKTAKIYTSGK
+216 DGLYKAPKIYTSGK

-242 LSQFNRNGVHSV
+242 LSLFNKNGIHSI
-254 KIFLNNKIISDYKY
+254 KIFMNDKIISDYNY
-268 DNIKFDDSEYV
+268 NNIKFDDSQYL

-340 RIKMKITGRETNF
+340 RIEMKITGRETNF
-353 INQTNEGELILP
+353 IHPTIEGELILP

-386 YPTSLNVYKDH
+386 YPTRLNVYKDH

-499 SGIKSYKGKING
+499 SGIKSYEGKING
-511 KWVLFEYEPKNK
+511 KWALFEYEPKNK

-549 GNKSIFQ
+549 GNESIFQ

>member
-1 MIMKVKS
+1 MKVNS

-18 SISLIFSQKDQ
+18 SISLLSSQKDQ
-29 SELIPPLD
+29 SKLISPLD
-37 IPLSISGT
+37 IPLAISGT

-56 GLDIKTRGKEGL
+56 GLDIKTGGKQGL
-68 KVRSVLDG
+68 KVRTVLDG
-76 KVSRIRVAI
+76 SVSRIRV
-85 SGYGKAIYVDHLNGT
+85 STTGYGKAVYIDHPNGT

-118 KKAQYEKKSY
+118 KEAQYEKESY
-128 TIEKFPKNELIVS
+128 AIQKFPKNELAVL

-164 RNTKNQMPF
+164 RDTKNQMPF

-179 IDVIDTKKP
+179 IGVVDTKKP

-202 EDIITRKI
+202 EDIITQKI
-210 EIEKIK
+210 ELKKIS
-216 DGLYKTAKIYTSGK
+216 DGLYKAPKIYTSGK

-242 LSQFNRNGVHSV
+242 LSLFNKNGIHSI
-254 KIFLNNKIISDYKY
+254 KIFMDDKIISDYNY
-268 DNIKFDDSEYV
+268 NNIKFDDSQYL

-340 RIKMKITGRETNF
+340 RIEMKITGRETNF
-353 INQTNEGELILP
+353 IYPTIEGELILP

-386 YPTSLNVYKDH
+386 YPTRLNVYKDH

-443 SPTIIKDSIFIT
+443 SPTIIKDSIFIS

-485 SKSKFLKVKIEDDL
+485 SKSKFLKIKIEDDL
-499 SGIKSYKGKING
+499 SGIKYYEGEING

-523 NLTYNF
+523 NLTFNF

-549 GNKSIFQ
+549 GNESIFQ

>member
-1 MIMKVKS
+1 MKVNS

-18 SISLIFSQKDQ
+18 SISLLSSQKDQ
-29 SELIPPLD
+29 SKLISPLD
-37 IPLSISGT
+37 IPLAISGT

-56 GLDIKTRGKEGL
+56 GLDIKTGGKQGL
-68 KVRSVLDG
+68 KVRTVLDG
-76 KVSRIRVAI
+76 SVSRIRV
-85 SGYGKAIYVDHLNGT
+85 STTGYGKAVYIDHPNGT

-118 KKAQYEKKSY
+118 KEAQYEKESY
-128 TIEKFPKNELIVS
+128 VIEKFPKNELAVL

-164 RNTKNQMPF
+164 RDTKNQMPF

-179 IDVIDTKKP
+179 IDVVDTKKP

-202 EDIITRKI
+202 EDIITQKI
-210 EIEKIK
+210 ELKKIS
-216 DGLYKTAKIYTSGK
+216 DGLYKAPKIYTSGK

-242 LSQFNRNGVHSV
+242 LSLFNKNGIHSI
-254 KIFLNNKIISDYKY
+254 KIFMDDKIISDYNY
-268 DNIKFDDSEYV
+268 NNIKFDDSQYL

-340 RIKMKITGRETNF
+340 RIEMEITGRETNF
-353 INQTNEGELILP
+353 IHPTIEGELILP

-386 YPTSLNVYKDH
+386 YPTRLNVYKDH

-443 SPTIIKDSIFIT
+443 SPTIIKDSIFIS

-499 SGIKSYKGKING
+499 SGIKSYEGEING

-549 GNKSIFQ
+549 GNESIFQ

>member
-1 MIMKVKS
+1 MKVNS

-18 SISLIFSQKDQ
+18 SISLLSSQKDQ
-29 SELIPPLD
+29 SKLISPLD
-37 IPLSISGT
+37 IPLAISGT

-56 GLDIKTRGKEGL
+56 GLDIKTGGKQGL
-68 KVRSVLDG
+68 KVRTVLDG
-76 KVSRIRVAI
+76 SVSRIRV
-85 SGYGKAIYVDHLNGT
+85 STTGYGKAVYIDHPNGT

-118 KKAQYEKKSY
+118 KEAQYEKESY
-128 TIEKFPKNELIVS
+128 AIEKFPKNELAVL

-164 RNTKNQMPF
+164 RDTKNQMPF

-179 IDVIDTKKP
+179 IGVVDTKKP

-202 EDIITRKI
+202 EDIITQKI
-210 EIEKIK
+210 ELEKIS
-216 DGLYKTAKIYTSGK
+216 DGLYKAPKIYTSGK

-242 LSQFNRNGVHSV
+242 LSLFNKNGIHSI
-254 KIFLNNKIISDYKY
+254 KIFMDDKIISDYNY
-268 DNIKFDDSEYV
+268 NNIKFDDSQYL

-340 RIKMKITGRETNF
+340 RIEMKITGRETNF
-353 INQTNEGELILP
+353 IHPTIEGELILP

-386 YPTSLNVYKDH
+386 YPTRLNVYKDH

-443 SPTIIKDSIFIT
+443 SPTIIKDSIFIS

-499 SGIKSYKGKING
+499 SGIKSYEGEING

-549 GNKSIFQ
+549 GNESIFQ